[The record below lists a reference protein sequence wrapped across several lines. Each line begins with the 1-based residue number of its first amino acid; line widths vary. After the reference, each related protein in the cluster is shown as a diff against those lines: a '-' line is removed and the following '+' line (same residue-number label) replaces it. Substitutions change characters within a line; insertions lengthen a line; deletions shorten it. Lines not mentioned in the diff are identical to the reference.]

1 MLDFLQIII
10 SFIVAISIL
19 IAVHE
24 FGHFWVARK
33 LGVKVLR
40 YSIGFGKPVW
50 SKTSAVD
57 NTEYVIASIPLGG
70 YVKML
75 DEREGEVKQ
84 EERHRAFNNQS
95 VAKRFAIVFA
105 GPAFNFIFALFAY
118 WLMFV
123 IGVTGIKPIVGEIT
137 ENTPAAY
144 AQLKSG
150 DEILSIDGKQTPIWD
165 VAMQALLPGMIQ
177 HRSLDVE
184 VVTEEGI
191 TTKRSIDFSNI
202 NQEVEPG
209 IFFKIIGFYPWRPA
223 VDAVV
228 GQVLDNSPAE
238 KAGLQK
244 DDKIVAINGV
254 TIKDWYALVD
264 FVSARPQQQLRLT
277 ISRDDQL
284 LEMVLVTEI
293 ANVEGKEVGRV
304 GIIGPADAGKYPE
317 DMKVLYMYGPLV
329 AIGQSIENTWD
340 NSVLMLSMLWK
351 IVTGEVSLK
360 NLSGPINIAVY
371 AGQSA
376 SAGIARFLDFL
387 AIVSI
392 SLGILNL
399 LPIPILDG
407 GHLMYYM
414 IEKVKGS
421 PVSEKTEELGQR
433 IGIAILIML
442 MSLAFYNDILRLLNN

>member
-1 MLDFLQIII
+1 MLDFLQIVV
-10 SFIVAISIL
+10 SFIIAISIL

-40 YSIGFGKPVW
+40 YSIGFGKPIW
-50 SKTSAVD
+50 KKTSKVD
-57 NTEYVIASIPLGG
+57 NTEYMIASIPLGG

-75 DEREGEVKQ
+75 DEREGDVKA
-84 EERHRAFNNQS
+84 EERHRAFNNQH

-105 GPAFNFIFALFAY
+105 GPAFNFIFAIFAY

-123 IGVTGIKPIVGEIT
+123 IGVTGVKPIVGEIT
-137 ENTPAAY
+137 EKTPAAY
-144 AQLKSG
+144 AEFKPG
-150 DEILSIDGKQTPIWD
+150 EEIISIDGKQTPIWD

-177 HRSLDVE
+177 KRELSVE
-184 VVTEEGI
+184 VITEQGL
-191 TTKRSIDFSNI
+191 KANRNIDFSNVK
-202 NQEVEPG
+202 QEVEPEV
-209 IFFKIIGFYPWRPA
+209 FFKIVGFYPWRPA
-223 VDAVV
+223 IAASV
-228 GQVLDNSPAE
+228 GLVLENSPAE

-244 DDKIVAINGV
+244 GDKILAINNV
-254 TIKDWYALVD
+254 NIKDWFALVD
-264 FVSARPQQQLRLT
+264 YVSERPNKEMRLT
-277 ISRDDQL
+277 IKRDGQI
-284 LEMVLVTEI
+284 LEKILTTGI
-293 ANVEGKEVGRV
+293 AEVENKQVGRI
-304 GIIGPADAGKYPE
+304 GIGPAETGKYPD
-317 DMKVLYMYGPLV
+317 DMKVHYQYGALG
-329 AIGQSIENTWD
+329 AISQSIENTWD

-407 GHLMYYM
+407 GHLMYYVVE
-414 IEKVKGS
+414 IIKGS
-421 PVSEKTEELGQR
+421 PVSEQTEELGQR
-433 IGIAILIML
+433 IGIAFLIML

>member
-24 FGHFWVARK
+24 FGHFWIARK

-40 YSIGFGKPVW
+40 YSIGFGKPIW
-50 SKTSAVD
+50 SKISKID
-57 NTEYVIASIPLGG
+57 GTEYVIASIPLGG

-95 VAKRFAIVFA
+95 VIKRFAIVFA
-105 GPAFNFIFALFAY
+105 GPAFNFIFAISAY

-123 IGVTGIKPIVGEIT
+123 IGVTGVKPIIGEVI

-144 AQLKSG
+144 AEFSRG
-150 DEILSIDGKQTPIWD
+150 EEIVSIDGKQTPIWD

-184 VVTEEGI
+184 VVTEQGL
-191 TTKRSIDFSNI
+191 TTKKLIDFSKVK
-202 NQEVEPG
+202 QEVEPET
-209 IFFKIIGFYPWRPA
+209 FFKIIGFYPWRPA
-223 VDAVV
+223 IKAVV
-228 GQVLDNSPAE
+228 GQVLENSPAE

-244 DDKIVAINGV
+244 NDKIVSINGK

-264 FVSARPQQQLRLT
+264 FVSTRAQQQLRLT
-277 ISRDDQL
+277 ILREGQS
-284 LEMVLVTEI
+284 LEKVLVTGI
-293 ANVEGKEVGRV
+293 AKVEGKEVGRI
-304 GIIGPADAGKYPE
+304 GIGPAETGKYPE
-317 DMKVLYMYGPLV
+317 DMTVLYQYGVLG

-340 NSVLMLSMLWK
+340 NSTLMLNMLWK
-351 IVTGEVSLK
+351 ILTGEVSLK

-407 GHLMYYM
+407 GHLMYYVVEM
-414 IEKVKGS
+414 VKGR

-433 IGIAILIML
+433 IGIAILFML

>member
-1 MLDFLQIII
+1 MLDFLQIVI
-10 SFIVAISIL
+10 SFIIAISIL

-40 YSIGFGKPVW
+40 YSIGFGKPIW
-50 SKTSAVD
+50 SKRSKVD
-57 NTEYVIASIPLGG
+57 NTEYMIASIPLGG

-84 EERHRAFNNQS
+84 EERHRAFNNQT

-105 GPAFNFIFALFAY
+105 GPAFNFIFAIFAY

-123 IGVTGIKPIVGEIT
+123 IGVTGVKPIIGDIT
-137 ENTPAAY
+137 ENTPAAF
-144 AQLKSG
+144 AEFKSG
-150 DEILSIDGKQTPIWD
+150 EEIVAVDGKQTPIWD
-165 VAMQALLPGMIQ
+165 VAMQSLLPGMIQ
-177 HRSLDVE
+177 KRPLNVE
-184 VVTEEGI
+184 VLTEQGLKANR
-191 TTKRSIDFSNI
+191 TIDFSNVK
-202 NQEVEPG
+202 QEVEPEV
-209 IFFKIIGFYPWRPA
+209 FFKIIGFYPWRPA
-223 VDAVV
+223 INAVV
-228 GQVLDNSPAE
+228 GQVLEESPAE
-238 KAGLQK
+238 KAGLK
-244 DDKIVAINGV
+244 NGDKILSINNAK
-254 TIKDWYALVD
+254 IKDWFALVEY
-264 FVSARPQQQLRLT
+264 VSERPEQELRLG
-277 ISRDDQL
+277 ILRNGQL
-284 LEMVLVTEI
+284 IEKVLVTGV
-293 ANVEGKEVGRV
+293 AKVEGKQVGRM
-304 GIIGPADAGKYPE
+304 GIGPAEAGKYPE
-317 DMKVLYMYGPLV
+317 HMKVLYQYGALG
-329 AIGQSIENTWD
+329 AISQSIENTWD

-407 GHLMYYM
+407 GHLMYYVVE
-414 IEKVKGS
+414 IIKGS
-421 PVSEKTEELGQR
+421 PVSEQTEEMGQR
-433 IGIAILIML
+433 VGIAILIML